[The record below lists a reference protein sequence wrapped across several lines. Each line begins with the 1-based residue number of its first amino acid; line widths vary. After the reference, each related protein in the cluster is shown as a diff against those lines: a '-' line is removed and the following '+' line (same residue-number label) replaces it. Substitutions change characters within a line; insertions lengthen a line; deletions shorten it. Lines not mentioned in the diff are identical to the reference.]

1 MKCILCLLVV
11 PLLALADKNED
22 LLAAARSGD
31 AAAVEALLKEG
42 ADLETKTPYGQTP
55 LFLSVMQGKTAVAN
69 LLLEKGAKTDV
80 RDTFYKMG
88 MIDMAL
94 QRKHFE
100 TVRAVWAKDPGL
112 AARSLQSVVL
122 FADKDT
128 IAAALAAKPSQEQLD
143 RALNMALDMKKQ
155 DAAELLQQAGA
166 KPPAP
171 APVIDLKILES
182 YAGTYKSAQIPV
194 EIKFWVREGKL
205 VGQVTGQPEFTPR
218 AKSEKEFVLTSVGA
232 EFTFPTAD
240 TLTLKQGPGTYTF
253 NKVN

>member
-31 AAAVEALLKEG
+31 VAGVEALLKDG
-42 ADLETKTPYGQTP
+42 ADLEAKTAYGQTP
-55 LFLSVMQGKTAVAN
+55 LFLSVMQGKTAVAA

-100 TVRAVWAKDPGL
+100 TVRAVWGKDPAL
-112 AARSLQSVVL
+112 AGRHLQSAVL
-122 FADKDT
+122 FADAST
-128 IAAALAAKPSQEQLD
+128 LEAALATKPAQESLD
-143 RALNMALDMKKQ
+143 KALNMAIDMKKEQ
-155 DAAELLQQAGA
+155 AAALLLKAGA
-166 KPPAP
+166 KPPEP
-171 APVIDLKILES
+171 APTIDAKILDS

-218 AKSEKEFVLTSVGA
+218 PKSEKVFLLQSVGA
-232 EFTFPTAD
+232 EFEFLAAD

-253 NKVN
+253 NKVK

>member
-31 AAAVEALLKEG
+31 VAAVEALLKDG
-42 ADLETKTPYGQTP
+42 ADLETKTSYGQTP
-55 LFLSVMQGKTAVAN
+55 LFLSVMQGKTEVAK

-94 QRKHFE
+94 QRRHYE
-100 TVRAVWAKDPGL
+100 TVRALWAKEPSL
-112 AARSLQSVVL
+112 ASQHLRSAVL

-128 IAAALAAKPSQEQLD
+128 LDAALATKPSQDVLD
-143 RALNMALDMKKQ
+143 RALAVAIDMKR
-155 DAAELLQQAGA
+155 DVVAASLQKAGA
-166 KPPAP
+166 KPPEP
-171 APVIDLKILES
+171 PMTIDGKILDS

-194 EIKFWVREGKL
+194 EIKFWVKDGKL

-218 AKSEKEFVLTSVGA
+218 PKSEKLFVLQSVGA
-232 EFTFPTAD
+232 EFEFPAAD

-253 NKVN
+253 NKVK